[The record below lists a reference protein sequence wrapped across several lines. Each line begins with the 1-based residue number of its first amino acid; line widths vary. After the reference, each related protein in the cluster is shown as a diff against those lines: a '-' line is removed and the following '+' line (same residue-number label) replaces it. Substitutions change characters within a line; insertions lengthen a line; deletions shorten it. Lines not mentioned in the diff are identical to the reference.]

1 MITTMSQS
9 LTLSGLP
16 MAIAA
21 FSRDWDPYG
30 FDDSYDT
37 LEDCAD
43 QVLWLLENEPDT
55 LTEALESMAEDSEE
69 PERREAFQLVS
80 LVRARSRASRSRAS
94 RSRGSVP
101 RFRKVYTCKCPVWR
115 KEFPRWPQRHS

>member
-1 MITTMSQS
+1 MITTMPQS
-9 LTLSGLP
+9 LTLSNLT

-43 QVLWLLENEPDT
+43 QVQQLLASEPDT
-55 LTEALESMAEDSEE
+55 LTEALEGMAEDSEE

-80 LVRARSRASRSRAS
+80 LVRACSRA
-94 RSRGSVP
+94 
-101 RFRKVYTCKCPVWR
+101 
-115 KEFPRWPQRHS
+115 